1 MARHALVDRPSKRSE
16 LIEWY
21 RQAVIEFE
29 ASGLSLP
36 EFAERI
42 GVSAAT
48 MYAWRKR
55 LESARP
61 EQRAY
66 GLVEVEVK
74 PATTPEPARSQS
86 PADFTVRISSTFSI
100 AVPVGFDADELRRLV
115 RVIESC

>member
-21 RQAVIEFE
+21 RQAVMELE

-36 EFAERI
+36 QFAERI

-55 LESARP
+55 FESARP
-61 EQRAY
+61 QQRAY
-66 GLVEVEVK
+66 GLVEVA
-74 PATTPEPARSQS
+74 PAPTPEPARSQP
-86 PADFTVRISSTFSI
+86 PADFTVQVSSTLSI

-115 RVIESC
+115 QVIESC